1 LTEAIHP
8 PLDHLSSPYRK
19 RFEAFLIFF
28 AEMPSVLPVG
38 HGKCKRAAEAALR
51 TRQALASK
59 DDNHPAM
66 MMMTMMVMVVPPVVA
81 IVVVV
86 VVMMVMMHSVSR
98 RGLNR
103 GGQCACSDENGYE
116 GGSEHALEH
125 DDLLDP

>member
-1 LTEAIHP
+1 
-8 PLDHLSSPYRK
+8 
-19 RFEAFLIFF
+19 
-28 AEMPSVLPVG
+28 MLPG
-38 HGKCKRAAEAALR
+38 SCPWAYGKCKRAAEAALR

-66 MMMTMMVMVVPPVVA
+66 VMMTVMVVVVVVPPVVA

-86 VVMMVMMHSVSR
+86 VIMVMMPAVSR
-98 RGLNR
+98 GRLDGA
-103 GGQCACSDENGYE
+103 GQRACGDENGYE